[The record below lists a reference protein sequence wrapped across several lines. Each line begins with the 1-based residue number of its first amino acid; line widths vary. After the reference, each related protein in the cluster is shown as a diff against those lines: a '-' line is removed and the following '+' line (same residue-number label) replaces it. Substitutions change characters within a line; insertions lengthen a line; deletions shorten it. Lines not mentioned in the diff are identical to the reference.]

1 MEWGVLL
8 VTLLGI
14 VLGGIVLQAT
24 MAARHWRR
32 VIADGDVDALRQA
45 VDDSFA
51 TWQRQ
56 KPPKGF
62 PIADWQGLQSATV
75 LAADTQRCRV
85 SMLVGPDVRVVGNRR
100 QQTGSALDVAR
111 RVAVKMVER
120 TLYEIPHVRFQEV
133 QVDVHTS
140 YQQPDGSAHT
150 ECILTTRV
158 QRDDA
163 ATAPW
168 DTADDAE
175 LLRGWTTVDKST
187 KTQVDPDED
196 PLILAEAQAA
206 VAEAEATLRKG
217 PQ

>member
-8 VTLLGI
+8 VTILGVI
-14 VLGGIVLQAT
+14 LGGIVLQAT

-32 VIADGDVDALRQA
+32 VIAAGDLDALRQA
-45 VDDSFA
+45 VDESFA
-51 TWQRQ
+51 AWQRQ

-75 LAADTQRCRV
+75 LAADPQRCRV
-85 SMLVGPDVRVVGNRR
+85 SMLVGPDIRVVGNRR

-120 TLYEIPHVRFQEV
+120 TLYEIPHVRFDEV

-140 YQQPDGSAHT
+140 YQQPDGSTRT

-158 QRDDA
+158 DRAAA

-168 DTADDAE
+168 DTADEAE
-175 LLRGWTTVDKST
+175 LLRGWTTVDQST
-187 KTQVDPDED
+187 GKVDPDED
-196 PLILAEAQAA
+196 PLIVAEAQAA

-217 PQ
+217 PK

>member
-8 VTLLGI
+8 VTLLGLT
-14 VLGGIVLQAT
+14 LGGIVLQAT

-32 VIADGDVDALRQA
+32 AIAGGDVDVLRQA
-45 VDDSFA
+45 VDQAFA
-51 TWQRQ
+51 SWQRQ

-75 LAADTQRCRV
+75 LAADGTRCRV
-85 SMLVGPDVRVVGNRR
+85 SMLVGPDIRVVGNRR
-100 QQTGSALDVAR
+100 QQTGTALDVAR
-111 RVAVKMVER
+111 RVAVKMIER
-120 TLYEIPHVRFQEV
+120 VLYEIPHVRFDEV

-140 YQQPDGSAHT
+140 YQQPDGTTPT

-158 QRDDA
+158 GRDEA
-163 ATAPW
+163 AAASW

-175 LLRGWTTVDKST
+175 LLLGWTTIDQST
-187 KTQVDPDED
+187 RTPVDPDED
-196 PLILAEAQAA
+196 PLIVAEAQAA

-217 PQ
+217 PK